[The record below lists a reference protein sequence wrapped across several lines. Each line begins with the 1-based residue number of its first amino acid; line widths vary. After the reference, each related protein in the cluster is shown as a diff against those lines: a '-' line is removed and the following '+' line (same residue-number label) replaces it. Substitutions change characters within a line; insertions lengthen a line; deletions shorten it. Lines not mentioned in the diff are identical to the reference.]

1 MTIETALLAGGAG
14 SLVGF
19 LLGLTGGG
27 GSVLAVPLLLYVVGT
42 PSPHAAIGTAAL
54 AVAVNA
60 LGNFAAHWRAGNVK
74 LPCATAFA
82 LTGALSAVGGAAL
95 GKLVDG
101 QKLILAFA
109 GLMVVVATVM
119 LLPRRSEGDPTVR
132 LSQPMAWRLVPAA
145 AVTGGASGFFGI
157 GGGFMIVP
165 ALMYSSGMP
174 ILNAIGSSL
183 LSVGSFGLATA
194 MTYAASGLVEW
205 GVAACFIAGGLIGGA
220 AGTRAAGYL
229 SQWRGVLA
237 RLLAAIILAV
247 AAYIAWRTL
256 G

>member
-1 MTIETALLAGGAG
+1 MAIETALLATGSG

-27 GSVLAVPLLLYVVGT
+27 GSVLAVPLLLYLVGM

-60 LGNFAAHWRAGNVK
+60 FGNFAAHWRAGNVK

-82 LTGALSAVGGAAL
+82 LAGVLGAVGGAML
-95 GKLVDG
+95 GKVVDG

-109 GLMVVVATVM
+109 GLMVVVAIAM
-119 LLPRRSEGDPTVR
+119 LLPRRAEGDPTVR
-132 LSQPMAWRLVPAA
+132 LSETMALRLVPMAA
-145 AVTGGASGFFGI
+145 LTGGASGFFGI
-157 GGGFMIVP
+157 GGGFMVVP
-165 ALMYSSGMP
+165 ALTFASGMP

-194 MTYAASGLVEW
+194 LTYAASGLVDW
-205 GVAACFIAGGLIGGA
+205 GIAAVFIGGGIAGGVV
-220 AGTRAAGYL
+220 GTRLAGRL
-229 SQWRGVLA
+229 AKWRGALG
-237 RLLAAIILAV
+237 RLLAAIILIV
-247 AAYIAWRTL
+247 AAYIVSRSL
-256 G
+256 L